1 LAGILWYDSRKAL
14 PRTYAFQKTADGEN
28 ALRKTR
34 ATGAAVLISYIGV
47 FIIGQTFLK
56 SLFSR
61 PRPCTV
67 DPDFALLIARPT
79 SSSFPSTHS
88 AWSFAG
94 AAAIFQNH
102 RKAGLAAF
110 ALAALIAF
118 SRMYLFVHFPT
129 DILAGMVLGI
139 LTGILAV
146 RICRKAAARAGNR
159 ATENQRQSGRRSGVC
174 GKISKITKV

>member
-1 LAGILWYDSRKAL
+1 MELSFLYAIPRNAFLDAFFLGLTRIAGSYGEIWAAVGILL
-14 PRTYAFQKTADGEN
+14 LFF
-28 ALRKTR
+28 RKTR

-56 SLFSR
+56 GLFSR

-88 AWSFAG
+88 ASSFAG

-129 DILAGMVLGI
+129 DILAGIVLGI
-139 LTGILAV
+139 LIGILAV

-159 ATENQRQSGRRSGVC
+159 ETE
-174 GKISKITKV
+174 K

>member
-1 LAGILWYDSRKAL
+1 MIAERRCPAHMHFRKL
-14 PRTYAFQKTADGEN
+14 PTERMHSGKP
-28 ALRKTR
+28 LTR
-34 ATGAAVLISYIGV
+34 
-47 FIIGQTFLK
+47 QCR
-56 SLFSR
+56 R

-139 LTGILAV
+139 LIGILAV
-146 RICRKAAARAGNR
+146 RICRKAAARAENR
-159 ATENQRQSGRRSGVC
+159 ATE
-174 GKISKITKV
+174 K